1 MDPTAASTPPP
12 QPPPSPQP
20 PPPPAVRRP
29 LPLYRTLVR
38 ALNLR
43 RGLDHPE
50 EIDADIRRGVEAVG
64 TNLWVLMFAILIASV
79 GLNVNSTA
87 VIIGAMLISPLMG
100 PIVGIGYA
108 LAIRDFELIRV
119 ALRNLAIFT
128 GISLATSTLY
138 FSLSP
143 LEVPGSELL
152 ARTSPTLWDVLIA
165 FFGGAAGII
174 ALTRHNV
181 STVVPGVA
189 IATALMPPLCTAGFA
204 LSQGRWDWLGGA
216 LYLYAINSVF
226 IAWATLLFVKLM
238 KLRTPPEVSRSSI
251 ARGRWLATAT
261 LVAFV
266 LPSGYLA
273 WRLVSAQSYTAQARQ
288 VILELAAEAGA
299 TVLGSDIDAERREI
313 VLTVV
318 GDGRPGELADRVQQ
332 RLQRTGFPQTAVVVR
347 SASGQPLD
355 VGGITREI
363 KGEIRGEF
371 AQLVQQSET
380 LRGELEH
387 LQRAQQAQAALAA
400 DLQRLR
406 AELLAQHPA
415 LGPVSVGVQ
424 AVPAGAGAEP
434 VVLVAD
440 WRRVPAPDQQRLRQ
454 WLVVRL
460 EGRAFALAQAL
471 PGPRR

>member
-1 MDPTAASTPPP
+1 MELPAA
-12 QPPPSPQP
+12 
-20 PPPPAVRRP
+20 PPPAAPPTSPPTSPPSAARRP
-29 LPLYRTLVR
+29 VSLYRTLAR

-50 EIDADIRRGVEAVG
+50 EIDADIRRGVEVIG

-108 LAIRDFELIRV
+108 LAIRDFDLIRV
-119 ALRNLAIFT
+119 AARNLAIFT
-128 GISLATSTLY
+128 GLSLATSTLY
-138 FSLSP
+138 FSVSP

-238 KLRTPPEVSRSSI
+238 KLRTPPEVSGSSG
-251 ARGRWLATAT
+251 ARARWLAAAT

-266 LPSGYLA
+266 LPSGYLG

-288 VILELAAEAGA
+288 VIQELAAEAGV
-299 TVLGSDIDAERREI
+299 TVLGSDIDAQRREI

-318 GDGRPGELADRVQQ
+318 GDGRPGELAGRVQQ
-332 RLQRTGFPQTAVVVR
+332 RLQRTGFPETAVVVR
-347 SASGQPLD
+347 SATGQPLD
-355 VGGITREI
+355 VGGIKREI

-371 AQLVQQSET
+371 AQLLQQSEA
-380 LRGELEH
+380 LRSDLEE
-387 LQRAQQAQAALAA
+387 LQRAQQARAELAA

-415 LGPVSVGVQ
+415 LGPLTVGLD
-424 AVPAGAGAEP
+424 ATAAAPAAEA

-440 WRRVPAPDQQRLRQ
+440 WRRVPAADQQRLRQ
-454 WLVVRL
+454 WLAVRL
-460 EGRAFALAQAL
+460 EGRAFTLAQAL
-471 PGPRR
+471 AAPRR